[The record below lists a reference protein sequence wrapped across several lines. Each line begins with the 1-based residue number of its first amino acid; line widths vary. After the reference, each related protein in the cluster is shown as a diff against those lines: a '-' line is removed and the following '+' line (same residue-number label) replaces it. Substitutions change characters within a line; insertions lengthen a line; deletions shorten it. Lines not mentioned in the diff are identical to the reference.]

1 MQSPGHWLIF
11 SHCYNMDG
19 RAASQLIKPR
29 VAELSKRRIKC
40 TVISAPN
47 GAYDPSVFKH
57 SRVFS
62 CFPAGLKFEL
72 RHWIRR
78 EIESKTLQRILL
90 SLNSILLAPFA
101 IIERILIPLESQWS
115 WFFGAFLCGIFS
127 ISKVKNP
134 ISLIYSTGGPVGGHF
149 ASILLSKIFRT
160 PCVCEIQDPL
170 FFDSPEWKPKGR
182 SKLLYR
188 MIEKFILKHSDATVF
203 MSKTAMSRAI
213 LRTKTDRWKAHFIYS
228 GAPNEKQCQPKEFKN
243 ASSKIILAH
252 FGTLADRRN
261 LNALFQSLIQ
271 VIGEQPNAKEILE
284 VELYG
289 FLDQMVE
296 KSISSFAFK
305 NMISVQGTIPHDLAS
320 EKMVKSDVLLLI
332 QDDTYIAEETIPS
345 KIYEYLQK
353 NKPVLGLVNNEELF
367 KNLLEYSCYCAMIRD
382 QEMIGKEISKL
393 LNDAK
398 MGTLKYPS
406 GQFPNLTHAIDQ
418 LLQIKAG
425 LNET

>member
-1 MQSPGHWLIF
+1 MDKSEHWLVL

-29 VAELSKRRIKC
+29 VAELSKRGIKC

-78 EIESKTLQRILL
+78 EIQSKTLQRILL
-90 SLNSILLAPFA
+90 SLNNILLSPFA
-101 IIERILIPLESQWS
+101 LIERTLIPLESQWS
-115 WFFGAFLCGIFS
+115 WFFGSFSCGIFS
-127 ISKVKNP
+127 ISKARNP

-170 FFDSPEWKPKGR
+170 FFDSPEWNPKGR
-182 SKLLYR
+182 SKSLYR
-188 MIEKFILKHSDATVF
+188 MIEKCILKHSDATAF

-213 LRTKTDRWKAHFIYS
+213 LRTKTDPKQAHFIYS
-228 GAPNEKQCQPKEFKN
+228 GAPNEKQCQPKEFNN
-243 ASSKIILAH
+243 ASSKITLAH

-261 LNALFQSLIQ
+261 LNALFQSLTQ
-271 VIGEQPNAKEILE
+271 VIGKQPNAKEILK

-305 NMISVQGTIPHDLAS
+305 SMISVQGTIPHELAL
-320 EKMVKSDVLLLI
+320 EKMAQSDVLLLI

-353 NKPVLGLVNNEELF
+353 NKPVLALVNNEGLF
-367 KNLLEYSCYCAMIRD
+367 KNLLEYNCYCAMIRD
-382 QEMIGKEISKL
+382 QEMIGKEIFKL

-406 GQFPNLTHAIDQ
+406 GQFPNLTLAIDQ
-418 LLQIKAG
+418 LLQIKASLG
-425 LNET
+425 LK

>member
-1 MQSPGHWLIF
+1 MEDSEHWLVF

-29 VAELSKRRIKC
+29 VAELSKRGIKC

-47 GAYDPSVFKH
+47 GANDPSVFKH

-78 EIESKTLQRILL
+78 ETQSKTLQRILL
-90 SLNSILLAPFA
+90 SLNSILLSPFA

-115 WFFGAFLCGIFS
+115 WFFGAFSCGISS
-127 ISKVKNP
+127 IPTARNP
-134 ISLIYSTGGPVGGHF
+134 INLIYSTGGPVGGHF

-182 SKLLYR
+182 SKLFYR
-188 MIEKFILKHSDATVF
+188 MIEKCILKHSGASVF

-213 LRTKTDRWKAHFIYS
+213 LRTKTDPRKAHFIYS
-228 GAPNEKQCQPKEFKN
+228 GAPNEKQFQPKEFN
-243 ASSKIILAH
+243 NSSSKIILAH

-261 LNALFQSLIQ
+261 LNALFQSLLK
-271 VIGEQPNAKEILE
+271 VIAEQPNTEDFLNI
-284 VELYG
+284 ELYG
-289 FLDQMVE
+289 FLDPMVE

-305 NMISVQGTIPHDLAS
+305 SMISVQGTIQHELAL
-320 EKMVKSDVLLLI
+320 EKMVQSDVLLLI
-332 QDDTYIAEETIPS
+332 QDDTYVAEETIPS
-345 KIYEYLQK
+345 KIYEYLQR
-353 NKPVLGLVNNEELF
+353 NKPVLALVNNEELF
-367 KNLLEYSCYCAMIRD
+367 KNLLEYNCYCAMIRD
-382 QEMIGKEISKL
+382 QEMIGKEIFKL

-398 MGTLKYPS
+398 IGTLKYPS
-406 GQFPNLTHAIDQ
+406 GQFPNLTLAIDQ
-418 LLQIKAG
+418 LLQIKADLTG
-425 LNET
+425 A